1 MLSLDTCSRFMGELW
16 GMMKATWEPR
26 TQAQWNDMVER
37 ADALSKEYG
46 SDPLVDSLVVAYVM
60 GMEKEIKNEQGK

>member
-1 MLSLDTCSRFMGELW
+1 
-16 GMMKATWEPR
+16 MMKATWEPR

-46 SDPLVDSLVVAYVM
+46 SSPLVDSLVVAYVM
-60 GMEKEIKNEQGK
+60 GMEKEMKNEQGK